1 MGSKYLIRCLIL
13 MMTMLLIG
21 AGSSL
26 AQLASSNYDY
36 LGTPVYYSNTQH
48 LPGMPLSQPA
58 YVAPYP
64 SSYYANQINYTGGD
78 PLGTPIYYSDT
89 QHLPGMPY
97 GQPAYVAPY
106 APSYYY
112 GFYPYSTFGY
122 GPANLLTG
130 FGLAGRV
137 VDPSGNGIAGAQVI
151 LTNIYEGGTFST
163 TTNSLGYYGMNAPD
177 GVYYVTAS
185 RPGYSFSQSVSR
197 MVNGFA
203 SAGMNIVGYPTSGA
217 MPAAST
223 AAYGGQTTAPAVT
236 YGAPAAASSGTAP
249 ATTGSYSGAG
259 GY

>member
-1 MGSKYLIRCLIL
+1 
-13 MMTMLLIG
+13 MLLIG

-26 AQLASSNYDY
+26 AQLSSSNYDY

-48 LPGMPLSQPA
+48 IPGMPLSQPS

-64 SSYYANQINYTGGD
+64 SAYYANQINYIGGD

-97 GQPAYVAPY
+97 GQSAYVAPY

-112 GFYPYSTFGY
+112 GFNPYSTITS
-122 GPANLLTG
+122 GPASILTG

-151 LTNIYEGGTFST
+151 LTNIYESGTFST
-163 TTNSLGYYGMNAPD
+163 TTNSLGYYGINAPN

-185 RPGYSFSQSVSR
+185 LPGYSFSQSVSR

-203 SAGMNIVGYPTSGA
+203 SAALNIVGTPTYGA
-217 MPAAST
+217 MPASSYSAQSGMPT
-223 AAYGGQTTAPAVT
+223 TSSSAAYGTTTA
-236 YGAPAAASSGTAP
+236 
-249 ATTGSYSGAG
+249 TTPTTTPTSTGYSSGAG